1 MTARTMHISMVLC
14 RAIKTTTEVFQGRQH
29 QKMNLPSH
37 QTSFHRSKSVPLC
50 RWAAW
55 LGGRASTS
63 SRPHTYLG
71 SGCPTRSAKWPL
83 WLKPPAST
91 EALSSLPHN
100 RARIRTSGSIAD
112 SLELPSHPA
121 GGHYHLE
128 STTIFLCLFGF
139 LWLGMMHIRFIT
151 VKLCIGLL

>member
-1 MTARTMHISMVLC
+1 MQSYKDHHRGLSRTPTPENEHSFTSDI
-14 RAIKTTTEVFQGRQH
+14 
-29 QKMNLPSH
+29 LPSLRVSAIV
-37 QTSFHRSKSVPLC
+37 QLGSVF
-50 RWAAW
+50 
-55 LGGRASTS
+55 GGRANTS

-71 SGCPTRSAKWPL
+71 AGCPTGSAKWPL

-91 EALSSLPHN
+91 EALSSPPHN
-100 RARIRTSGSIAD
+100 RARIRTSGSIAH

-128 STTIFLCLFGF
+128 STTIFLFGF